1 MGWRW
6 VLELESVGLVYEL
19 VGQSADGEG
28 GAQDYSLN
36 NNLETS
42 MGGMGLGI
50 EVRIQ
55 CWAWGF

>member
-1 MGWRW
+1 M
-6 VLELESVGLVYEL
+6 ELESIGLVYEL

-28 GAQDYSLN
+28 GTQDYSLN

-50 EVRIQ
+50 DRS
-55 CWAWGF
+55 